1 MDIIAGALWVFIMR
15 RSSIIL
21 VFMILLAASY
31 FTYELVCVFPM
42 LSGAEVLAMNYLLIY
57 CEILCTV
64 FSIYLYHSVFCAI
77 EWKSPSYGMPRKLPF
92 VTMQIPVFNEPFEII
107 KATLDASLSQDYP
120 KSKYEIIVADDST
133 DAKKAKALE
142 KYCRSVGIRYF
153 KRDNRR
159 GYKAGALND
168 IMRHS
173 KGEYIALLDS
183 DDKPE
188 AGFLSHAVSVIE
200 ADPKIAVVQTRNA
213 ERNENYNL
221 VTSIGRV
228 MRDLFFV
235 AIQKSKDMRRLGIFC
250 GSGGMIRRN
259 LLEKCGG
266 WPENTV
272 TEDIDVT
279 TMLLADGYFTAY
291 ANPIKCRGIL
301 SPTFSGFM
309 KQTYRWAHGT
319 TRTFLLRWRMI
330 LRIPGFFRKI
340 EHFLSTMTYVLGP
353 AMLIIDMILVAHLLT
368 KIPIFHM
375 YEARTVW
382 FFGLF
387 FTLSAFFSL
396 LYVQMQD
403 RKIELKR
410 IIAYIFAMYGLAV
423 NFTKAV
429 IMALLNRQIS
439 FLRTPRSA
447 EKKDYIAIA
456 KAFWL
461 EAVFGIV
468 SIYAGLINILDPT
481 YAPQASWVIF
491 FGMGFLFAPILAL
504 KYG

>member
-1 MDIIAGALWVFIMR
+1 MKK
-15 RSSIIL
+15 SNIIL
-21 VFMILLAASY
+21 IFMVLAASAY
-31 FTYELVCVFPM
+31 FGYELIYVFPL
-42 LSGAEVLAMNYLLIY
+42 LSGTEVLVMNYILIFS
-57 CEILCTV
+57 EILCTV
-64 FSIYLYHSVFCAI
+64 FSMYLYHSVFCAI
-77 EWKSPSYGMPRKLPF
+77 EWKSPVYGKLKKYPF
-92 VTMQIPVFNEPFEII
+92 VTIQIPVFNEPFNII
-107 KATLDASLSQDYP
+107 KTTLDATITQDYP

-133 DAKKAKALE
+133 DSRKEKQIRDYCKKRGI
-142 KYCRSVGIRYF
+142 KYF
-153 KRDNRR
+153 HRDNRS

-168 IMRHS
+168 IMPHS
-173 KGEYIALLDS
+173 RGEMIALLDA

-188 AGFLSHAVSVIE
+188 PEFISHVVAAME
-200 ADPKIAVVQTRNA
+200 NDEKIAVVQTRNA

-221 VTSIGRV
+221 VTAVGRM

-235 AIQKSKDMRRLGIFC
+235 AIQKSKDMRHLGIFC
-250 GSGGMIRRN
+250 GSGGMIKRK

-279 TMLLADGYFTAY
+279 TMLLADGYYTAF

-301 SPTFSGFM
+301 SPTFTGFV

-319 TRTFLLRWRMI
+319 TRTFMLRWPQI
-330 LRIPGFFRKI
+330 LKIPGFWRKI
-340 EHFLSTMTYVLGP
+340 EHFLSTLTYMLGP
-353 AMLIIDMILVAHLLT
+353 AMLLVDIILVMHLLT
-368 KIPIFHM
+368 KMPIFHM

-382 FFGLF
+382 VFGLV

-396 LYVQMQD
+396 LYVQAHD
-403 RKIELKR
+403 KKIELRR

-423 NFTKAV
+423 NFTIAV
-429 IMALLNRQIS
+429 IMALLNKQIS

-447 EKKDYIAIA
+447 EKKDYVAIA
-456 KAFWL
+456 KRFWI
-461 EAVFGIV
+461 EALFGIV
-468 SIYAGLINILDPT
+468 SIYAGLTNILNPS

-491 FGMGFLFAPILAL
+491 FGVGFLFAPYMAL